1 VPTVTSADGTTIA
14 FDRAGDGP
22 LVILINAGPTDRT
35 VNAPFV
41 DLLAPRFTVLNYDRR
56 GRGQS
61 GDTQP
66 YAVDR
71 EYEDLVAVI
80 DAGGGSAML
89 YGSSGGA
96 ALALEAAARGLP
108 VTKLALWEPPYYLD
122 DEPRRP
128 PADYHDQLA
137 AAVAARRPDQAVALF
152 FTAAVGMPGQFVDQL
167 RQSPYWPAMQ
177 QLAQALIYDA
187 QVMGDFRVPAD
198 RLGKISLPT
207 LVIDGG
213 TTPSISRAAAEVA
226 RLVPGARRRTLPG
239 QPHNVDAAA
248 LAPALV
254 EFFGNG
260 GVS

>member
-1 VPTVTSADGTTIA
+1 MNTTTSSDGTTIA
-14 FDRAGDGP
+14 FDRLGSGP
-22 LVILINAGPTDRT
+22 AVVIVGAGPTDRT
-35 VNAPFV
+35 ANAPAAQ
-41 DLLAPRFTVLNYDRR
+41 LLADRFTVVNYDRR
-56 GRGQS
+56 ARGQS
-61 GDTQP
+61 GDPQP
-66 YAVDR
+66 FSIDR
-71 EYEDLVAVI
+71 EYDDLAAVI
-80 DAGGGSAML
+80 DAAGGSAML

-137 AAVAARRPDQAVALF
+137 AAVAAGRPDQAVGLF

-167 RQSPYWPAMQ
+167 RQSPSWPAMQ
-177 QLAQALIYDA
+177 QLARALVYDA

-226 RLVPGARRRTLPG
+226 RLVPGAQRRTLPG
-239 QPHNVDAAA
+239 QPHDVDAAA
-248 LAPALV
+248 LAPVLV
-254 EFFGNG
+254 AFFDQGGN
-260 GVS
+260 S